1 MQFRLLKFWLRII
14 YREYEL
20 KRIPITQKGYEVL
33 KKELNNLKK
42 VERPQNIKAIEEAR
56 AHGDLSENAEF
67 DAAKDRQGFIEGRI
81 GELTFKL
88 SNAEI
93 IDTDKLPND
102 RAVFGSKIVIE
113 NIDTGE
119 NIEYQLVGPEESD
132 IEKGRISVSSP
143 LGKEIVEKRPG
154 DEFALQVPG
163 GRRNYELIEIL

>member
-1 MQFRLLKFWLRII
+1 MD
-14 YREYEL
+14 
-20 KRIPITQKGYEVL
+20 RIPITKKGYEVL
-33 KKELNNLKK
+33 KRELNNLKK

-88 SNAEI
+88 ANADI
-93 IDTDKLPND
+93 IDTDRLPKD
-102 RAVFGSKIVIE
+102 RAVFGSKVVVE

-143 LGKEIVEKRPG
+143 LGKEIIGKRPG

-163 GRRNYELIEIL
+163 GRRNYELVEIL

>member
-1 MQFRLLKFWLRII
+1 MD
-14 YREYEL
+14 
-20 KRIPITQKGYEVL
+20 RIPITKQGYEVL
-33 KKELNNLKK
+33 KRELNNLKK

-88 SNAEI
+88 ANADI
-93 IDTDKLPND
+93 INTDELPRD
-102 RAVFGSKIVIE
+102 MAVFGSKVVIE

-143 LGKEIVEKRPG
+143 LGKEIIRKRPG

-163 GRRNYELIEIL
+163 GRRNYELVEIL

>member
-1 MQFRLLKFWLRII
+1 LDRT
-14 YREYEL
+14 
-20 KRIPITQKGYEVL
+20 PITKRGYEVL

-88 SNAEI
+88 ANADI
-93 IDTDKLPND
+93 IDTNKLPRD
-102 RAVFGSKIVIE
+102 RAVFGSKVVVE

-119 NIEYQLVGPEESD
+119 DIEYQLVGPEESD

-143 LGKEIVEKRPG
+143 LGKEIIGKRPG

-163 GRRNYELIEIL
+163 GRRNYELVEIL

>member
-1 MQFRLLKFWLRII
+1 MDRT
-14 YREYEL
+14 
-20 KRIPITQKGYEVL
+20 PITKKGYEVL

-88 SNAEI
+88 ANADI
-93 IDTDKLPND
+93 IDTDKLPRD
-102 RAVFGSKIVIE
+102 RAVFGSKVVVE

-119 NIEYQLVGPEESD
+119 DIEYQLVGPEESD

-143 LGKEIVEKRPG
+143 LGKEIIGKRPG

-163 GRRNYELIEIL
+163 GRRNYELVEII